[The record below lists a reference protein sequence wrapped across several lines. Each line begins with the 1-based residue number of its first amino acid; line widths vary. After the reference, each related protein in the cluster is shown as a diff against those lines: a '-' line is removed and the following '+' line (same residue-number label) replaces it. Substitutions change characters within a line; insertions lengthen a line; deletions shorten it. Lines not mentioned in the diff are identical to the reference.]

1 MAGDGLPPDVHI
13 TYARQ
18 FRRCGKAGCSACRQS
33 RRGHGPYW
41 YAYWREGRR
50 VHTRYLGRDLPP
62 GVSLP
67 VQQGAKPGATTTP
80 SARTLRVRTLGAFE
94 VWRGDVA
101 IPSTAWHRR
110 KAGILVKCLLSS
122 PGYRL
127 HREQLTEL
135 LWPEAT
141 PASGSAYLRVT
152 VHQVRKI
159 LDQPYTPSHLQADGD
174 SLALLSAPG
183 RTQDDG
189 WLDAAAFEFAA
200 TAALNGEDVGACR
213 AALARYGG
221 DYLPD
226 DAYAEWAVGR
236 REELGRL
243 RLALLQRLADLCANE
258 DQTDEA
264 VRCLI
269 DILRADP
276 CHEPAARLLMRL
288 HAAAGRRAEAMR
300 VYRRLATALQG
311 ELDLQPEPRTVSIF
325 RSLLKITQRVQEQE

>member
-1 MAGDGLPPDVHI
+1 MATGGPPPGAHI

-18 FRRCGKAGCSACRQS
+18 YRRCGKAGCSTCCRDKC
-33 RRGHGPYW
+33 GHGPYW
-41 YAYWREGRR
+41 YAYWREGGC
-50 VHTRYLGRDLPP
+50 VHSCYLGRRLPP
-62 GVSLP
+62 DVAPFGQQT
-67 VQQGAKPGATTTP
+67 VQAD
-80 SARTLRVRTLGAFE
+80 ARTAPDAQRLRVRALGAFQ
-94 VWRGDVA
+94 VWRGDMA
-101 IPSTAWHRR
+101 IPPAAWRRR
-110 KAGILVKCLLSS
+110 KAGALFKCLLSS

-243 RLALLQRLADLCANE
+243 RLALLQRLADLCANQ

-264 VRCLI
+264 VRCLV

-300 VYRRLATALQG
+300 VYRRLAAALQG

-325 RSLLKITQRVQEQE
+325 RSLLKITRRVQE